1 MITVIDYGAGNL
13 RSVENTLKYL
23 DIPYQIT
30 SQVADVGSA
39 SALLLPGVGHF
50 GQMVRALDTLGM
62 APVLRQAISDGVPY
76 LGICLGM
83 QALFERSEEAPDCEG
98 LGVFSGAIRRFP
110 DSMPQGLKV
119 PHMGWNQVR
128 VQGGSRLFAGID
140 TNSFFYFAHSYYL
153 PVETSVGADASAPR
167 IAGLADYSFPFV
179 TAIET
184 GNVFGVQF
192 HPEKSGETGLRVV
205 SNFAA
210 ACGERIGDGAARGG
224 DSAG

>member
-23 DIPYQIT
+23 GVPHRIT
-30 SQVADVGSA
+30 SRLDDVAKA
-39 SALLLPGVGHF
+39 SAIILPGVGHF
-50 GQMVRALDTLGM
+50 GQMVRSLDALGLT
-62 APVLRQAISDGVPY
+62 PVLRDAIGSGVPY

-83 QALFERSEEAPDCEG
+83 QALFERSEEAPDCAG
-98 LGVFSGAIRRFP
+98 LGLFPGTIRRFP

-128 VQGGSRLFAGID
+128 VQGSSRLLAGIGA
-140 TNSFFYFAHSYYL
+140 NSFFYFAHSYYL
-153 PVETSVGADASAPR
+153 PVEAGVGSGTSAPR

-179 TAIET
+179 TAIES

-192 HPEKSGETGLRVV
+192 HPEKSGEVGLRVV

-210 ACGERIGDGAARGG
+210 LCGEATTADEGGGRAR
-224 DSAG
+224 